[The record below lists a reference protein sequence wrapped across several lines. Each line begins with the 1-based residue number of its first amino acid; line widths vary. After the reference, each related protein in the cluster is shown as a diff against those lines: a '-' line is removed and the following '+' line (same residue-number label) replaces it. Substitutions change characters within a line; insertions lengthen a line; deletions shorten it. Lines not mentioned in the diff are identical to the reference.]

1 MAEPSVFLM
10 PKCVECGQMWLPW
23 STDRWQAYW
32 VDDGPEDVLRFYCAE
47 CAKREFGDTRRNA
60 PTA

>member
-23 STDRWQAYW
+23 STDRWQASW
-32 VDDGPEDVLRFYCAE
+32 VGNGPEDVLLFFCAE
-47 CAKREFGDTRRNA
+47 CAEREFGANA
-60 PTA
+60 